1 MVNAVIM
8 ASGYSTRMGKN
19 KLMLPFKG
27 KPIIEH
33 VIDAIKECNFN
44 EIILVGQEKEVL
56 DIAKKKN
63 ILTVLNTKAYKGQ
76 SQSIKL
82 GILNTS
88 PSKGYMFFT
97 GDQPLLD
104 SYTINSLLNT
114 FTRNNDYIIIPKYKD
129 KVGSPTIFPKK
140 FKNELLNLQGDVG
153 GKAVINNHTNEILF
167 VNLRNGCCLFDID
180 TSKDYEYILNKN
192 LQQGCDNYDKQ
203 HI

>member
-63 ILTVLNTKAYKGQ
+63 ILTILNTKAYKGQ
-76 SQSIKL
+76 SQSIEL

-88 PSKGYMFFT
+88 SSKGYMFFT

-104 SYTINSLLNT
+104 SYTINLLLNT
-114 FTRNNDYIIIPKYKD
+114 FTRNNDYIIIPKYKN
-129 KVGSPTIFPKK
+129 KVGSPTIFPEK
-140 FKNELLNLQGDVG
+140 FKNELLDLQGDVG
-153 GKAVINNHTNEILF
+153 GKTVINNHINEIIF
-167 VNLRNGCCLFDID
+167 VNLRNGCSLFDID
-180 TSKDYEYILNKN
+180 TPKDYEYILTKN
-192 LQQGCDNYDKQ
+192 LYQGCDSYDK
-203 HI
+203 

>member
-63 ILTVLNTKAYKGQ
+63 ILTILNTKAYKGQ
-76 SQSIKL
+76 SQSIEL

-88 PSKGYMFFT
+88 SSKGYMFFA

-104 SYTINSLLNT
+104 SYTINLLLNT
-114 FTRNNDYIIIPKYKD
+114 FTRNNDYIIIPKYKN
-129 KVGSPTIFPKK
+129 KVGSPTIFPEK
-140 FKNELLNLQGDVG
+140 FKNELLDLQGDVG
-153 GKAVINNHTNEILF
+153 GKIVINNHINEIIF
-167 VNLRNGCCLFDID
+167 VNLRNGCSLFDID
-180 TSKDYEYILNKN
+180 TPKDYEYILSKN
-192 LQQGCDNYDKQ
+192 LYQGCDSYGK
-203 HI
+203 

>member
-33 VIDAIKECNFN
+33 VIDTIKECNFN
-44 EIILVGQEKEVL
+44 EVILVGRENKVL
-56 DIAKKKN
+56 DIGKKKN

-88 PSKGYMFFT
+88 ASNGYMFFT

-114 FTRNNDYIIIPKYKD
+114 FTWNNDYIIIPKYKD
-129 KVGSPTIFPKK
+129 KVGSPTIFPEK
-140 FKNELLNLQGDVG
+140 FKNKLLNLQGDVG

-167 VNLRNGCCLFDID
+167 VNLKNGCCLFDID

>member
-33 VIDAIKECNFN
+33 VIDTIKECNFN
-44 EIILVGQEKEVL
+44 EVILVGRENKVL
-56 DIAKKKN
+56 DIGKKKN

-82 GILNTS
+82 GILNTCAS
-88 PSKGYMFFT
+88 NGYMFFT

-114 FTRNNDYIIIPKYKD
+114 FTQNNDYIIIPKYKD

-167 VNLRNGCCLFDID
+167 VNLRNGFCLFDID

>member
-33 VIDAIKECNFN
+33 VIDTIKECNFN
-44 EIILVGQEKEVL
+44 EVILVGRENKVL
-56 DIAKKKN
+56 DIGKKKN

-82 GILNTS
+82 GILNTGAS
-88 PSKGYMFFT
+88 NGYMFFT

-114 FTRNNDYIIIPKYKD
+114 FTRNNAYIIIPKYKD

-140 FKNELLNLQGDVG
+140 LKNELLNLQGDVG

-167 VNLRNGCCLFDID
+167 VNLRNSCCLFDID

>member
-153 GKAVINNHTNEILF
+153 GKAL
-167 VNLRNGCCLFDID
+167 
-180 TSKDYEYILNKN
+180 
-192 LQQGCDNYDKQ
+192 
-203 HI
+203 

>member
-19 KLMLPFKG
+19 KLILPFKG

-33 VIDAIKECNFN
+33 VIDAIKECKFN
-44 EIILVGQEKEVL
+44 EIILVGKENKVL

-88 PSKGYMFFT
+88 SSKGYMFFT

-104 SYTINSLLNT
+104 SYTINLLLNT
-114 FTRNNDYIIIPKYKD
+114 FTENNNYIIIPKYKN
-129 KVGSPTIFPKK
+129 KVGSPAIFPEK
-140 FKNELLNLQGDVG
+140 FKDELLNLQGDVG
-153 GKAVINNHTNEILF
+153 GKTVINNHINEIIF
-167 VNLRNGCCLFDID
+167 VNLRNGYSLFDID

-192 LQQGCDNYDKQ
+192 LYQGCDNYDKQ
-203 HI
+203 YI